1 MKYKVVITGIKGDAE
16 LNDVIDWTIGDDAL
30 GDAKSLA
37 PNATAEFTVTGH
49 MKETAGNA
57 YQGKSIDGISITVV
71 ATQDTA
77 ERDTNGNTYDRD
89 AAFPILVVGD
99 VKSGIDTVLKD
110 KSSEHTIKLTVPQGS
125 LDSAVQKVTLHVV
138 ESADPATVAVAT
150 TEKSV
155 SAEVTLKDQSGN
167 QVSASGDTLFEVEM
181 FIGKDRTGVKLY
193 HSGVEMTRD
202 SGTLT
207 DVADHYVY
215 DSTTGYITMKISHFS
230 PFTAVYEK
238 DGWDHNVAESYST
251 PIDETKKIVT
261 IATAEELALFAKQV
275 NSGTSYAKY
284 TVRLIDDIDLG
295 ENMWVPI
302 GRNSTM
308 KFQGIFDGEGH
319 TIRNL
324 LINTPYT
331 SDVGLFGFTTDG
343 EIKNFTLD
351 SAKVTGYLD
360 VGAIAGTPYTSKYTN
375 IRLTGDVQVNGYAY
389 VGGMLGKNAYANLTD
404 LTIDVSEES
413 YVEANSENFRTYVG
427 GLVGFMGEGNQVVE
441 NVTSNI
447 DVIGSTC
454 DVGGITG
461 IAHYGNTFRNCHSS
475 GDVTLLGAPDVGD
488 ELKIGGIAGVWHN
501 QTGHTVTFEGCSYTG
516 KLSSNNATTGAVTA
530 FENDGLVG
538 RKYGEGTGTLI
549 IK

>member
-155 SAEVTLKDQSGN
+155 SVEVTLKDQSGN